1 MKKLLFAAAFAVA
14 LQNATGAMAD
24 GYPSRPIVMVVPL
37 GVGGSTDDVLGLAL
51 GLYDNP

>member
-24 GYPSRPIVMVVPL
+24 GYGRGFWKASRRAGYNPGRVANYD
-37 GVGGSTDDVLGLAL
+37 VG
-51 GLYDNP
+51 